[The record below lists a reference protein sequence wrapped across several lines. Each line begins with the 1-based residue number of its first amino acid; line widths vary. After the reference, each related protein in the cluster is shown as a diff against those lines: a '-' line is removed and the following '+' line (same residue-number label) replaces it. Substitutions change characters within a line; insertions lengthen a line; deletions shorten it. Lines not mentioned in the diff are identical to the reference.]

1 MDSLIVT
8 NKKIL
13 DFYSQNPSI
22 NFEAVNL
29 IFVDLFEKLLN
40 DMNSAMNSTINAQ
53 ILSNV
58 DNLKSEVHTLNTSFT
73 SLQNDLTNSIYVR
86 LNESKRDYI
95 EEVKNIVQNNQSQSN
110 EKFNSL
116 LQNNNVQLMDKTN
129 LLLNDIV
136 PKSNQEYYKLLSD
149 SLLKLQQ
156 SVNEDT
162 KNLSQSINKQE
173 HLSSF
178 ISSFENKTTS
188 MLQPLFTFIN
198 ASEERINQNLHTLR
212 ENSSTQISVQE
223 QVMKDLSEFLN
234 KYKNSSYKGQFGEN
248 QLESVL
254 NQMFPSAE
262 IINTTGVKASCDFR
276 VNRMNFPTILIE
288 TKNYE
293 RNVSLDEVKKFIRDI
308 EEQKQHGIF
317 LSQHSGITSK
327 QNFHIDVKNNNILVY
342 VHHVDYN
349 PQTIQIAIDIIDSLS
364 QKISEF
370 DQNNEE
376 ISLSTETM
384 EEINKEYSN
393 FVKRKALLIDLI
405 KDFSKKINNE
415 IDEIKFPSLSKFIS
429 NKCGTIF
436 NDENETILCN
446 ICNQFEAINNKSLSA
461 HQRGCKKKHKQAQ
474 ETPILVVETKN

>member
-1 MDSLIVT
+1 MESLIVK

-22 NFEAVNL
+22 NFEAVNI

-40 DMNSAMNSTINAQ
+40 DMNSTMNSTINSQ

-58 DNLKSEVHTLNTSFT
+58 DSLKTEIHGLNTSVA
-73 SLQNDLTNSIYVR
+73 SLQSDLTNSIYVR

-95 EEVKNIVQNNQSQSN
+95 EEVKNIVHNNQTHTN
-110 EKFNSL
+110 EKINL
-116 LQNNNVQLMDKTN
+116 LMQNNNSQLIDKTN
-129 LLLNDIV
+129 ILLNDIV
-136 PKSNQEYYKLLSD
+136 PKSNQENYKLLSE
-149 SLLKLQQ
+149 SLHKFQQ
-156 SVNEDT
+156 SINEET

-173 HLSSF
+173 YLSSF
-178 ISSFENKTTS
+178 ISNFENKTAS
-188 MLQPLFTFIN
+188 MLQPLYTIIN
-198 ASEERINQNLHTLR
+198 ASEERINQKLHNIK
-212 ENSSTQISVQE
+212 EDSSTQISVQE

-262 IINTTGVKASCDFR
+262 VINSTGTKASCDFR
-276 VNRMNFPTILIE
+276 VNRTNFPTILVE
-288 TKNYE
+288 TKNYD

-370 DQNNEE
+370 EQNDEE
-376 ISLSTETM
+376 ISLSTETLD
-384 EEINKEYSN
+384 EINKEYSN
-393 FVKRKALLIDLI
+393 FIKRKSTLVEII
-405 KDFSKKINNE
+405 KDFTKKINIE

-446 ICNQFEAINNKSLSA
+446 ICNQFEATNNKSLSA
-461 HQRGCKKKHKQAQ
+461 HQRGCKKKYKQNQ
-474 ETPILVVETKN
+474 EIPVLMVQTKP